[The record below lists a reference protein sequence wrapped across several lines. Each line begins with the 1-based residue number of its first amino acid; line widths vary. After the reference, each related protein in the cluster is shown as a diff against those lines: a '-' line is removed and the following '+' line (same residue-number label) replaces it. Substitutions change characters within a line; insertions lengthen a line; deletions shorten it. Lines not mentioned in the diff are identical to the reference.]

1 MDISKSRM
9 AGKMPLDPYF
19 YTHCRLIVFAFSD
32 NFSAENSK
40 FSEVSRNQRNQLL
53 DCLDIG
59 ARMYILGKVRGKY
72 DK

>member
-1 MDISKSRM
+1 MFGNNWK
-9 AGKMPLDPYF
+9 KMVLF
-19 YTHCRLIVFAFSD
+19 LAHIEELAIFAFSE